1 MKRNIF
7 IFTLLFLLLP
17 IFTYAGKIDR
27 VEISPAAMV
36 NLAEGHAG
44 AMMGGTLT
52 GDVFL
57 TGNFALRTTIGF
69 TKERYYPSELDY
81 AEADYSFWLSFAPY
95 AELNVGERWRPYVAF
110 TGTFGNGGGG
120 NTANLPQV
128 GFEQSPYTRVQPVSS
143 SDNFYSLG
151 GTLGSKVRLFGSV
164 SAFVEASYYFYSH
177 FSDRGTFYQTGQPY
191 LDQAYNFQDNPAY
204 FSFGLTYTIDFKK

>member
-1 MKRNIF
+1 MNRKIIIF
-7 IFTLLFLLLP
+7 ILSLLLLP
-17 IFTYAGKIDR
+17 VFTLAGTVDR
-27 VEISPAAMV
+27 IEISPAAMV

-44 AMMGGTLT
+44 AMMGGSLT

-57 TGNFALRTTIGF
+57 TSNFALRTTLGF

-81 AEADYSFWLSFAPY
+81 ADADYSFWLSFAPY
-95 AELNVGERWRPYVAF
+95 AELSVGERWRPYVAF

-128 GFEQSPYTRVQPVSS
+128 GFEQSPYSSVQPVSTTN
-143 SDNFYSLG
+143 NFYSLG
-151 GTLGSKVRLFGSV
+151 GTLGSKVSLFGPV

-177 FSDRGTFYQTGQPY
+177 FSNRGTFYQTGYPY
-191 LDQAYNFQDNPAY
+191 LDQAYHFQDNPAY
-204 FSFGLTYTIDFKK
+204 LSFGLT